1 MGQLGTHGTW
11 HDLMAI
17 NLYYVPLALIDLAT
31 NGSHTDG
38 LIIRPTYYLS
48 KPYVAPI
55 ILPQYDPKKVHQ
67 LSNRCGWS
75 HAILFRG
82 RTVSGLSVQHMVLR
96 NRMLGGLLVISM
108 VDTNEWTHGY

>member
-1 MGQLGTHGTW
+1 MGQLGTRGTW
-11 HDLMAI
+11 HDIVAI
-17 NLYYVPLALIDLAT
+17 NPCFVPLIPIDLST
-31 NGSHTDG
+31 NGSHTDEP
-38 LIIRPTYYLS
+38 IIRPTYYLS

-82 RTVSGLSVQHMVLR
+82 RTVSELSIRHMVLR
-96 NRMLGGLLVISM
+96 NRMLDVLL
-108 VDTNEWTHGY
+108 